1 MRGSLLARLFLLG
14 RRIRLHCA
22 LVFDKDSDSRSP
34 AHCRGLGGG
43 GVFPV
48 SMTCQWWERSGK
60 VVMAVV
66 EINHCTHGWSDLRV
80 SFFLFFLQGVSSVFK
95 GRRRWPEMK
104 NDVVS
109 GLGDRFSI
117 WSSKVQQF
125 LIGPLGRI
133 AAPFTR
139 LSLDLNHL

>member
-1 MRGSLLARLFLLG
+1 
-14 RRIRLHCA
+14 
-22 LVFDKDSDSRSP
+22 
-34 AHCRGLGGG
+34 
-43 GVFPV
+43 
-48 SMTCQWWERSGK
+48 MTCQWWERSGK

-66 EINHCTHGWSDLRV
+66 EINHCTHGWSDRRV

-125 LIGPLGRI
+125 LIGPWAELQ
-133 AAPFTR
+133 R
-139 LSLDLNHL
+139 LLQDCPWTLITCNFDLN